1 MTIGWSKYEQACRE
15 FGALGDFDWWA
26 DLWSVLARR
35 PRWSFYDPGRD
46 PAHPALRW
54 RFGPAAY
61 IGHLSL
67 TVARGRFVLYQ
78 ALDNRET
85 RFATINELLGWL
97 DDHTSE
103 HAMDPD
109 AND

>member
-15 FGALGDFDWWA
+15 FGALGDFDGWA

-35 PRWSFYDPGRD
+35 PLWSFHDPGRD

-61 IGHLSL
+61 IGHLSV
-67 TVARGRFVLYQ
+67 TIEQRQFVLYQ

-85 RFATINELLGWL
+85 RFATINELLDWL